1 MQREKVM
8 HPEYLACPI
17 RQVISR
23 FGDKWSLL
31 VLYTLYNKG
40 GEKAI
45 RYSDIKHEMLDCS
58 PKMLSATL
66 KNLEKIDLI
75 HRTVYPEV
83 PPRVEYN
90 LTKRGLSLMPY
101 IISLMEWA
109 KENFDIAAN
118 KLK

>member
-1 MQREKVM
+1 MAKKEIR
-8 HPEYLACPI
+8 PEYLACPI

-31 VLYTLYNKG
+31 VLYTIYNKG
-40 GEKAI
+40 GDKAV

-75 HRTVYPEV
+75 NRTLYPEV

-90 LTKRGLSLMPY
+90 LTPRGLSLMPF
-101 IISLMEWA
+101 ITSLMGWA
-109 KENFDIAAN
+109 KENFDIAAS